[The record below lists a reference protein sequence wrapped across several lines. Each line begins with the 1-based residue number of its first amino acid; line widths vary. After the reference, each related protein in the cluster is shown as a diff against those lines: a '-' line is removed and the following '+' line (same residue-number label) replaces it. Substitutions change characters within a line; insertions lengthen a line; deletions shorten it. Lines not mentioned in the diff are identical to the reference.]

1 MQTPSPNA
9 RAQKHPRSHLI
20 PMDGGPWL
28 EDRRQTTFCRRMA
41 LGGLGTAVG
50 SLLIGS
56 APTAVQGF
64 WYFLVL
70 AGAIVA
76 IFGGLGY
83 GMGLLARQTNQT
95 CPACLCGMPRGATTC
110 PHCHLHPPQAGTP

>member
-1 MQTPSPNA
+1 
-9 RAQKHPRSHLI
+9 
-20 PMDGGPWL
+20 
-28 EDRRQTTFCRRMA
+28 MA

-50 SLLIGS
+50 SLLIGA

-83 GMGLLARQTNQT
+83 GMALLARQTT
-95 CPACLCGMPRGATTC
+95 RPVPPASVA
-110 PHCHLHPPQAGTP
+110 